1 MSNFD
6 KRVKDE
12 LHKRTTEESQG
23 LKDEIWNGLEQ
34 ELFKEER
41 GDVRKLKK
49 KGSINSVIGVIA
61 AGLLIALSLQTDTGS
76 AFIKSVK
83 DMFAPEKE
91 ITQAIEGQ
99 DEETE
104 VHLHEGKDSEYII
117 YVDEARYKIIKGEES
132 DVITTIDPLPEKY
145 PEVKMEITQVANEKP
160 EDLVKRIE
168 ADLKVD
174 YSELREIENVTEPV
188 EGYLLHGINGNE
200 WDSNVVHLYVISN
213 GNEGSYVIRE
223 DYFLEAAE
231 GHGARFHYMLESLEI
246 VEE

>member
-1 MSNFD
+1 MSDFD

-12 LHKRTTEESQG
+12 LHKRTAEESHG
-23 LKDEIWNGLEQ
+23 LKDEIWNELEK
-34 ELFKEER
+34 ELFNEER
-41 GDVRKLKK
+41 GDVRKMKK
-49 KGSINSVIGVIA
+49 KGRIISVIGVIA

-91 ITQAIEGQ
+91 ITQGIEGQ

-104 VHLHEGKDSEYII
+104 VHLNEGKDSKYII
-117 YVDEARYKIIKGEES
+117 YIDETNYKMIKGEES

-160 EDLVKRIE
+160 EDLVNRIE
-168 ADLKVD
+168 AELKVD
-174 YSELREIENVTEPV
+174 FPELREIENVTEPV
-188 EGYLLHGINGNE
+188 EGYLLHGINGSE

-231 GHGARFHYMLESLEI
+231 GHGARFHYMLESFEI
-246 VEE
+246 VGE

>member
-12 LHKRTTEESQG
+12 LHRRTTEESQG

-34 ELFKEER
+34 EVFKEER
-41 GDVRKLKK
+41 ADVRKLKK
-49 KGSINSVIGVIA
+49 KGHIISVIGVIA
-61 AGLLIALSLQTDTGS
+61 ASLLIALSLQTDTGS
-76 AFIKSVK
+76 AFIKSLK

-91 ITQAIEGQ
+91 ITQGIEGQ

-104 VHLHEGKDSEYII
+104 VYLHEGKDSEYII

-160 EDLVKRIE
+160 EDLVKKIE

>member
-1 MSNFD
+1 
-6 KRVKDE
+6 
-12 LHKRTTEESQG
+12 
-23 LKDEIWNGLEQ
+23 LKDEIWN
-34 ELFKEER
+34 EER
-41 GDVRKLKK
+41 ADVRKLKK
-49 KGSINSVIGVIA
+49 KGHIISVIGVIA
-61 AGLLIALSLQTDTGS
+61 ASLLIALSLQTDTGS
-76 AFIKSVK
+76 AFIKSLK

-91 ITQAIEGQ
+91 ITQGIEGQ

-104 VHLHEGKDSEYII
+104 VYLHEGKDSEYII

-160 EDLVKRIE
+160 EDLVKKIE

-188 EGYLLHGINGNE
+188 EGYLLHGINGSE